1 MQFLALSSLYHSL
14 MPQSLQD
21 AAGQTAGQNTATA
34 VQTATAP
41 VLPGAVTA
49 AQNTQQQSESSYSS
63 NQSERGAQSCEA
75 QQTATFAHNRH
86 QALKAYLSFGK
97 TGNADSTAPSS
108 AAAAL
113 PEGMRVSIP
122 GTETDAVTGAE
133 AEETGSNK
141 VPAEPELPGSKPA
154 VAGTGSDAHQDE
166 ENDVRKVQGEEK
178 RSSDGDSLTEEEQE
192 KVDQMQARHDEV
204 KTHEQAHKSA
214 GGSLAAAPSYTYETG
229 PDGKRYITDGEV
241 QIDTAEEDDPRD
253 TITKMQQ
260 VKRAA
265 LAPAE
270 PSSQDRKVASEASR
284 IEAQARAE
292 LLDENSTLGAASGG
306 AASGTTED
314 SGAVEDAVKPSEA
327 GDTGQQELSH
337 SAQQ

>member
-1 MQFLALSSLYHSL
+1 MQCLALSSIYHSL

-34 VQTATAP
+34 VQSATAP

-49 AQNTQQQSESSYSS
+49 AQNTQQQQSQSGFGS
-63 NQSERGAQSCEA
+63 NQSERGAQSREA
-75 QQTATFAHNRH
+75 QQTAPFAHNRH

-97 TGNADSTAPSS
+97 AGSTDSNDPSS

-113 PEGMRVSIP
+113 PEGMRVSFP

-133 AEETGSNK
+133 AEETGTTN
-141 VPAEPELPGSKPA
+141 VPTEPELPGSKPA
-154 VAGTGSDAHQDE
+154 VAGTGSDAEQDDE
-166 ENDVRKVQGEEK
+166 SDDRKVQGEEK

-241 QIDTAEEDDPRD
+241 QIDTAEEDEPRD

-284 IEAQARAE
+284 IEAQARAD
-292 LLDENSTLGAASGG
+292 LLEENSALGAASGG
-306 AASGTTED
+306 AAPTG
-314 SGAVEDAVKPSEA
+314 SGADADTVKPSEA

-337 SAQQ
+337 SAWQ

>member
-1 MQFLALSSLYHSL
+1 MQFLALSSIYHSL

-34 VQTATAP
+34 VQSATAP

-49 AQNTQQQSESSYSS
+49 AQNTEQQSESGFS
-63 NQSERGAQSCEA
+63 QSERGAQSREA
-75 QQTATFAHNRH
+75 QQTAPFAHNRH

-97 TGNADSTAPSS
+97 AGSAGSTATSS

-113 PEGMRVSIP
+113 PEGIRVSFP
-122 GTETDAVTGAE
+122 GTKNEAVTGAE

-141 VPAEPELPGSKPA
+141 VQAEPELPGSKPA
-154 VAGTGSDAHQDE
+154 VDGTGSDAEQDE
-166 ENDVRKVQGEEK
+166 ENDDRKVQGEEK

-292 LLDENSTLGAASGG
+292 LLEENSSLGAGSS

-327 GDTGQQELSH
+327 GSTGQQELSH